1 MDVDEEEA
9 EDSAAEFTGVFSV
22 EWLGRISTGEA
33 PDFLAAMML
42 DCLRLIDSLMRTVF
56 FISWLID
63 SVAMGDTI
71 WRMAPLLVVLLASFK
86 EGGRG
91 RDSGMVFDEGE
102 REEYKAG
109 AEKR

>member
-9 EDSAAEFTGVFSV
+9 EDSAAEFTGVFPV
-22 EWLGRISTGEA
+22 DWVGRVSGGEA
-33 PDFLAAMML
+33 PVFLAAMML

-71 WRMAPLLVVLLASFK
+71 WRMAPLLVLLASFN
-86 EGGRG
+86 EGGRR
-91 RDSGMVFDEGE
+91 RDSDMFCDGGE
-102 REEYKAG
+102 REEYKPG